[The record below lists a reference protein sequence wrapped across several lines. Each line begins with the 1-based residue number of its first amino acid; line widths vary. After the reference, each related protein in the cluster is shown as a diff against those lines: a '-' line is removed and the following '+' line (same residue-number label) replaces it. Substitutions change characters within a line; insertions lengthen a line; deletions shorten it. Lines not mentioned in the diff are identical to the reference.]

1 MKRFALMVAVV
12 GLLGLSPLPLVSR
25 ALAGTETQVT
35 AAASGTFPPGATFN
49 GVPLQGSTFGFGVV
63 VRADGSAVGIFEI
76 VLAGTSLLG
85 QAQDITLVGNVSS
98 GLSNLDGSVTF
109 SGTGRLDLG
118 DGSLPTDGVPFA
130 VTATTN
136 GLQVTIGATILPTQT
151 LADGSIFIGG

>member
-1 MKRFALMVAVV
+1 MKRLALTVAVV
-12 GLLGLSPLPLVSR
+12 GFVALSALPLGSR
-25 ALAGTETQVT
+25 AVAGTVTQVT

-49 GVPLQGSTFGFGVV
+49 GVPLEGSTFGFGVV
-63 VRADGSAVGIFEI
+63 VRVDGSALGNFEI
-76 VLAGTSLLG
+76 VLAGTTLLG
-85 QAQDITLVGNVSS
+85 QTQNIILVGNVSS

-109 SGTGRLDLG
+109 SGAGTLDLG
-118 DGSLPTDGVPFA
+118 DGSLPTDGVPFT